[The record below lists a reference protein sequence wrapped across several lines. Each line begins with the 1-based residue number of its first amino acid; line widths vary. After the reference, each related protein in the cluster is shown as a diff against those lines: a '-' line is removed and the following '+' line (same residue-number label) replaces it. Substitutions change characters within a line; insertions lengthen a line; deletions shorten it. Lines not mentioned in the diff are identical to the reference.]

1 MKRFKNICLSSAAA
15 IGIGVLSLSGCL
27 PSPTLPPTPRA
38 TGTFPTFTPIPQPAA
53 TITPTPEPTAGP
65 ATLQL
70 GQPFWIGRGQI
81 QDAVFLP
88 GAKQVAIA
96 WSSGVSLD
104 AVETGQELWFQPTP
118 ANVTAFDLQPQA
130 KMLAAAL
137 ADGSVMLFDSS
148 SGQPQHFNGDQLDV
162 YWGDLAWSPDGKTV
176 AFQLIGAGRGGPIY
190 LLDTASGQVSELP
203 NTKIDPGAGGVPV
216 LVWSPDGSMLTV
228 NSLGSACPR
237 LVDSHSGEDRMALGS
252 PGQCYTDQAL
262 AWLPDGKLLA
272 IPGLNSGVALLSYPE
287 GNLTRYLW
295 SPGGIGVFP
304 GIKRSLFT
312 DPGGKWMA
320 TRGGIGLYGYDYGQP
335 FIVWNLA
342 SGGVQGQITQVLK
355 PLAGLRR
362 MAATFDGNSILILY
376 ESGEITRWAFTDPA
390 APEKII
396 AQIRAMPPSPL
407 TVRWSADS
415 SRLVFSGRY
424 GGADVWD
431 PAKGQLVRHFDPPLD
446 TPSLSP
452 DGSKVALFDPVK
464 NTETIYDVAS
474 GSPVRAMVD
483 ASRVLMGPAFSHDG
497 RYLAYA
503 AGGRPRLAD
512 LDSVQVATLEP
523 APADQV
529 GAGRSV
535 TRLIWAPD
543 GQAMV
548 TFFGIPGSDAV
559 GSGVIVLWKRG
570 AGGTFAEVY
579 HVANV
584 QAGEQSNLPL
594 AIFNPSGSRVA
605 LQSYAELGTAQGQ
618 MLVVYDLAGQ
628 KVILTLPM
636 TTAGAWVN
644 DDVLLLSS
652 TASSSRLERIN
663 VVSGDRNSGFGFDR
677 VNAYDPTGTYYMHEA
692 LTNSRGIVILQWQ
705 ESDNTKIT
713 AWGTFETNGL
723 ANYGW
728 SPDGKL
734 AFAVGNDGSV
744 RIWPVGMH

>member
-1 MKRFKNICLSSAAA
+1 MNKIQPGICLYLAA

-81 QDAVFLP
+81 LDAVFLP

-96 WSSGVSLD
+96 WSSGVSLN
-104 AVETGQELWFQPTP
+104 AVETGQELWFQATP

-148 SGQPQHFNGDQLDV
+148 SGQSQHFNGEPLDV

-176 AFQLIGAGRGGPIY
+176 AFQFIGAARGGPIY

-203 NTKIDPGAGGVPV
+203 NTTIDQMHVPV

-228 NSLGSACPR
+228 NSLGSVCPR
-237 LVDSHSGEDRMALGS
+237 LVDSHSGEDRLVLGS
-252 PGQCYTDQAL
+252 SGQCYSIQAL

-272 IPGLNSGVALLSYPE
+272 VPGQNSGVALLRFPE

-295 SPGGIGVFP
+295 SDGGIGVFP
-304 GIKRSLFT
+304 GIKRSLFI
-312 DPGGKWMA
+312 DPGSKWIA
-320 TRGGIGLYGYDYGQP
+320 TRGGIGLYGYDYHQP
-335 FIVWNLA
+335 FIVWDLA
-342 SGGVQGQITQVLK
+342 SGAVRAQITQVLK
-355 PLAGLRR
+355 PLEGLRR

-376 ESGEITRWAFTDPA
+376 ESGQITRWAFTDPA
-390 APEKII
+390 ATEQMI
-396 AQIRAMPPSPL
+396 AQIRSMTPSTL
-407 TVRWSADS
+407 TIRWSEDG
-415 SRLVFSGRY
+415 SRLAFSGLY
-424 GGADVWD
+424 GGVDVWD

-446 TPSLSP
+446 TPALSP

-474 GSPVRAMVD
+474 GSPVRVLVD
-483 ASRVLMGPAFSHDG
+483 AGRVLKGPAFSQDG
-497 RYLAYA
+497 HYLAYA
-503 AGGRPRLAD
+503 AGGRARLAD
-512 LDSVQVATLEP
+512 LESVQIITLEP
-523 APADQV
+523 AQADQI
-529 GAGRSV
+529 GTGMAV
-535 TRLIWAPD
+535 TRLIWSPD
-543 GQAMV
+543 GKALV
-548 TFFGIPGSDAV
+548 TVFGIPGSEAV
-559 GSGVIVLWKRG
+559 GSGVIILWKRSANG
-570 AGGTFAEVY
+570 AFEEVY

-584 QAGEQSNLPL
+584 QASYEQSYLPL
-594 AIFNPSGSRVA
+594 AMFNPSGSRVA
-605 LQSYAELGTAQGQ
+605 LQSYTAQGQ
-618 MLVVYDLAGQ
+618 MLVVYDLAAQ
-628 KVILTLPM
+628 KEILTLPM

-644 DDVLLLSS
+644 NDVLLLSS
-652 TASSSRLERIN
+652 TAVSGRLERIN
-663 VVSGDRNSGFGFDR
+663 VVSGNRNSGSGFDR
-677 VNAYDPTGTYYMHEA
+677 VNAYDPTATYYMHEA

-713 AWGTFETNGL
+713 ARGIFETNGL
-723 ANYGW
+723 LEYGW
-728 SPDGKL
+728 SPDGRW
-734 AFAVGNDGSV
+734 AWAIGNDGSI
-744 RIWPVGMH
+744 RIWPVIMH